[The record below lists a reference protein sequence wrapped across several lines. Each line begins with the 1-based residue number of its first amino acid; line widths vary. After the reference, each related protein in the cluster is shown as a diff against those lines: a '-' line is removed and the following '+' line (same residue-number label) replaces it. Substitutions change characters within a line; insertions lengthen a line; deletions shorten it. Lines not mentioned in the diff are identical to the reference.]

1 MASCCLAPNTKTSES
16 TAAAPASRAAPAQE
30 AFGMRAYTPTELI
43 DIGAKSQQKARE
55 SIQAWLA
62 QLWDALDM

>member
-16 TAAAPASRAAPAQE
+16 TAAAAASRAAPAQE

-43 DIGAKSQQKARE
+43 DLGAKSQQKARE
-55 SIQAWLA
+55 RIQAWLG
-62 QLWDALDM
+62 QLRDALDM